1 MYIICHIIFC
11 YRFVFT
17 YFLVLWN
24 QSLLN
29 FFSFFLLLFG
39 IILSCFLFLVVD
51 NCDCNF
57 LKLKE
62 SIIIYKKKINS
73 SHTKYHQWSLLIFI
87 RLEYGTKK
95 SHIALILKFT
105 HKKTCTS
112 MVTIMFTLNFKCLK
126 IFSHLFK

>member
-29 FFSFFLLLFG
+29 FFSFFLLLFA

-62 SIIIYKKKINS
+62 SIILYKKNQFITHKVSAVIIIDIHQARIWYKEITYSTHFKI
-73 SHTKYHQWSLLIFI
+73 HT
-87 RLEYGTKK
+87 
-95 SHIALILKFT
+95 
-105 HKKTCTS
+105 KKTCTS
-112 MVTIMFTLNFKCLK
+112 MVTIMFFLNFKCLK